1 MKSAQVVFKDGIPFS
16 PEFDDIYFNADDPI
30 GQSEY
35 VFNSVFDEIW
45 NKKSEFN
52 LLETGFGAGLNF
64 LCAFK
69 RFKNSDKFLNFIS
82 IEKTPIAKDDLAK
95 IYANFSELEDVSRE
109 LLDAYPPLIRGFHR
123 LNLAPNVTLT
133 LCFGDVAEVL
143 DELSFSADA
152 VFMDGFAPA
161 KNEAMWSELVC
172 VKIANLCALGASVCT
187 YSASG
192 SLKRV
197 LQNSGFE
204 VNLLKGYGKKREML
218 RAKFVGERQAEN
230 EIWFSRFD
238 PAARIVPK
246 TVLVIGGGVAGRV
259 CAV

>member
-1 MKSAQVVFKDGIPFS
+1 MKSARVVFRGTVPFS

-45 NKKSEFN
+45 DKKSEFN
-52 LLETGFGAGLNF
+52 VLETGFGAGLNF

-69 RFKNSDKFLNFIS
+69 RFKNSDKFLNFVS
-82 IEKTPIAKDDLAK
+82 IEKTPIARDDLAK
-95 IYANFSELEDVSRE
+95 IYANFSELADVSGE
-109 LLDAYPPLIRGFHR
+109 LLGAYPPLIRGFHR

-133 LCFGDVAEVL
+133 LCFGDVDTVL
-143 DELSFSADA
+143 DELSFIADA

-161 KNEAMWSELVC
+161 KNEAMWSERVC
-172 VKIANLCALGASVCT
+172 GKIANLCAFGASVCT

-192 SLKRV
+192 ALKRA

-218 RAKFVGERQAEN
+218 RAKFAGERQARS

-238 PAARIVPK
+238 PASMAAPK
-246 TVLVIGGGVAGRV
+246 TALIIGGGVAGRGS
-259 CAV
+259 AV